1 MRSVNVGSPLVV
13 GGNPT
18 CGGRGRTPQGGTVQ
32 AMELVVFAMLFV
44 GLALLAAVPLVA
56 MLHLS
61 ERRGLNDR

>member
-1 MRSVNVGSPLVV
+1 
-13 GGNPT
+13 
-18 CGGRGRTPQGGTVQ
+18 
-32 AMELVVFAMLFV
+32 MELVVFAMLFV